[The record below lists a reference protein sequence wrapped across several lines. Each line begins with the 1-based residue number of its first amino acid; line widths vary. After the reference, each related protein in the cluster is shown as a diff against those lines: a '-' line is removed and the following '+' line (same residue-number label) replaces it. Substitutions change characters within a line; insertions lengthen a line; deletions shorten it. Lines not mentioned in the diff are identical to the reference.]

1 MGLQFCGAQN
11 GVKMGALNAPRRAIW
26 ICSVV
31 SLTAFLIFFCFPV
44 SSFYPLKPTV
54 SPSNPP
60 STPPPAPQTT
70 DNFSANCHKKSRPEA
85 YKQHGNG
92 TESLALPKLMAE
104 LWKPLVHPITERVF
118 VTDKGERFEVP
129 IDQVRWK
136 KPLGKRV
143 VIVDTDTRLDGKT
156 ENTMLNECPLDFTTL
171 PGRTGGHLNHYIYA
185 MIHGYDYRLV
195 RAADYPDRHGT
206 WVKPAITKEA
216 LKTHDFVISLDSDA
230 VFTHLDLP
238 LEWLMNLWDYRPE
251 TLVAMAYDLDWE
263 QDYDPQGNLILNT
276 GFVIA
281 QASQRTQDMFQRWE
295 DCPRSIPGCDH
306 WNFKWAHEQS
316 AFSYYIRYE
325 FNRTHDVKNIPCN
338 QANGNEFTLDGNGEC
353 KGVFVSHNWKHK
365 HKTPELLSRSIM
377 TSLARRVHGQFH
389 HDIKDLYIDAS
400 KETYPIANGAT

>member
-1 MGLQFCGAQN
+1 MGLRFCGAQN
-11 GVKMGALNAPRRAIW
+11 GVKMGVLNASRRAIW

-54 SPSNPP
+54 SPSNTPSSSPP
-60 STPPPAPQTT
+60 TPQTT
-70 DNFSANCHKKSRPEA
+70 NTFSANCHKKPRPEA

-104 LWKPLVHPITERVF
+104 LWKPLVHPIMERVF

-143 VIVDTDTRLDGKT
+143 VIVDTDTRLD
-156 ENTMLNECPLDFTTL
+156 
-171 PGRTGGHLNHYIYA
+171 
-185 MIHGYDYRLV
+185 V

-276 GFVIA
+276 GFAIA

-353 KGVFVSHNWKHK
+353 KGVFN
-365 HKTPELLSRSIM
+365 
-377 TSLARRVHGQFH
+377 AR
-389 HDIKDLYIDAS
+389 K
-400 KETYPIANGAT
+400 